1 LYAIQ
6 SRYTKNQRGNIS
18 DGVKEEEEMDAEEH
32 ALPIVIV
39 GHVDHGKSTL
49 IGRLLYDTG
58 CLPADKYSEIQK
70 SSEMLGKIVEF
81 AFVMDC
87 LEEERSKGITID
99 TTQTFFR
106 TPKRRYVIIDAPGH
120 KEFLKNMITGSS
132 QASAAL
138 LIIDS
143 FEGIRDQTKRHA
155 YILGMLGLNQV
166 CVLLNKIDLV
176 HYSQNRFLEL
186 KKEITD
192 FLDKLNVHPTFI
204 LPISAIHGDNVAKPS
219 EKLSW
224 FDGPTVLQAL
234 DTFEELKVGEKPL
247 RFPIQDIYTMDG
259 KKILVGRVEAGHIRK
274 GDQVY
279 LLPEKKKIEVKS
291 IEKFLERDVSIA
303 NFEESVGICVKGRNR
318 MRRGQILTSDL
329 SSTISDKI
337 KANLFWMDP
346 MGYRAGESLLF
357 RCVTQEVPCR
367 IKKINRK
374 FDPAS
379 MGLIEKDASS
389 IEGAE
394 VADILIQLDEKVAVD
409 PFNEIPEM
417 GRFVLE
423 REGRPVAGGIIV
435 QKTES

>member
-1 LYAIQ
+1 MDQ
-6 SRYTKNQRGNIS
+6 
-18 DGVKEEEEMDAEEH
+18 EER

-58 CLPADKYSEIQK
+58 CLPPDKYSEIQR

-87 LEEERSKGITID
+87 LEEERSRGITID
-99 TTQTFFR
+99 TTQTFFK

-132 QASAAL
+132 QAEAAL

-143 FEGIRDQTKRHA
+143 YEGIRDQTKRHA
-155 YILGMLGLNQV
+155 YILSMLGLKQV

-176 HYSQNRFLEL
+176 NYSQNKFLKL
-186 KKEITD
+186 KAEITD
-192 FLDKLNVHPTFI
+192 FLNKLNVHPTFI

-219 EKLSW
+219 EKISW
-224 FDGPTVLQAL
+224 FDGPTVLKAL
-234 DTFEELKVGEKPL
+234 DTFLELKVEEKPL
-247 RFPIQDIYTMDG
+247 RFPIQDRYTMDG
-259 KKILVGRVEAGHIRK
+259 KKIIVGRIESGHLTK
-274 GDQVY
+274 GENLF
-279 LLPEKKKIEVKS
+279 LLPEKKKVAVKS
-291 IEKFLERDVSIA
+291 IEKFLEKDVITA
-303 NFEESVGICVKGRNR
+303 HFEESVGICLRGRHR
-318 MRRGQILTSDL
+318 VRRGQILTADL

-337 KANLFWMDP
+337 KANIFWMDP
-346 MGYRAGESLLF
+346 MGYRAGETLLF

-367 IKKINRK
+367 IEKINRK

-379 MGLIEKDASS
+379 MELTEEDASS
-389 IEGAE
+389 IKGAE
-394 VADILIQLDEKVAVD
+394 VADILIQLDEKVVVD

-423 REGRPVAGGIIV
+423 KDGRPVAGGIIL
-435 QKTES
+435 